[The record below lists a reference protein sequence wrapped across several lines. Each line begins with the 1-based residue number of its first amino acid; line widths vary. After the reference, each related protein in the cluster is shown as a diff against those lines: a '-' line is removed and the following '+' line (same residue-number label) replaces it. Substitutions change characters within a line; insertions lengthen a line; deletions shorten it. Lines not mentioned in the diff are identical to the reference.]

1 MRIVCIGISHKTSGV
16 ELRERLAFDSAAR
29 SRALRQLNRKWADA
43 EFAILSTC
51 NRVEIFTARPVH
63 SHPRA
68 EELRHW
74 LAEFHSVDSG
84 ELGKSIYEFTD
95 ADAAEHLFE
104 VAAGLD
110 SMVPGEA
117 EIAAQ
122 VKDAYAAAGRAGSAG
137 RAINELFQQAMHVV
151 KHVRSETGIGTGKVS
166 VATVAID
173 CIDKVFDS
181 LTGKCVLSIGA
192 GKMNQLMLKY
202 LGELGAGQIRV
213 ANRSAGK
220 AEALAASCGGKA
232 VSFARLAQH
241 LKAADIVITSTASPS
256 PIITTAKLATS
267 SKGSPPRQKLIV
279 DLAVPRDVCPDVGEL
294 RGVHLYNIDDLQ
306 QIVKANMHRRRGQRK
321 KAMAIIAEHV
331 TETMDRLSVRNV
343 APTIDALY
351 KKMEAISDEAL
362 AAAAK
367 KLANHDDAEIDL
379 KILQAALR
387 RTVRRILHPAA
398 KQLKSEAGSDA
409 ARVHVASL
417 RKLFELD

>member
-1 MRIVCIGISHKTSGV
+1 MRIVCVGISHKTSPV
-16 ELRERLAFDSAAR
+16 ELRERLAFDGPAR
-29 SRALRQLNRKWADA
+29 SRALRQLKRKWPTA

-51 NRVEIFTARPVH
+51 NRVEIYTARPVH

-68 EELRHW
+68 EELRDW
-74 LAEFHSVDSG
+74 LAGFHSVETG
-84 ELGKSIYEFTD
+84 ELTKPIYEFTD
-95 ADAAEHLFE
+95 AEAAGHLYE

-122 VKDAYAAAGRAGSAG
+122 VKDAYSAAVRVGSAG
-137 RAINELFQQAMHVV
+137 RAINELFQQALHVV

-173 CIDKVFDS
+173 CIDKIFDS

-213 ANRSAGK
+213 ANRSKHK
-220 AEALAASCGGKA
+220 AEALAATCGGRV
-232 VSFARLAQH
+232 VSFARLGTH
-241 LKAADIVITSTASPS
+241 LKAADIVITSTASPN
-256 PIITTAKLATS
+256 PIITRDKLVKSSAK
-267 SKGSPPRQKLIV
+267 SPTRQKLIV
-279 DLAVPRDVCPDVGEL
+279 DLAVPRDVSPDVGDL

-306 QIVKANMHRRRGQRK
+306 EIVKTNMHRRRGQRK

-331 TETMDRLSVRNV
+331 TETMDRLSVRDV

-362 AAAAK
+362 AAATK
-367 KLANHDDAEIDL
+367 KFANHDDAEIDIV
-379 KILQAALR
+379 ILQAALR

-398 KQLKSEAGSDA
+398 KHLKSEAGSDA